1 LRHAQDELAATLRNA
16 QDELTTMLRHA
27 QDAVQGVNARQDDV
41 VQNMAV
47 LRVAVDGVVRR
58 QDDVVRAAETLDG
71 TMAGLVKRQDDLVQV
86 TQATFTAHNARANDI
101 VKLQEELA
109 PQVRGLMQHVHET
122 DAERHQMQ
130 DAAQQQMH
138 DVARTCDTV
147 EHHVTDVLARQN
159 DVVQQL
165 ALVTEKVGEVAQQC
179 AALQHE
185 TQGVTRRQDALVS
198 STEQMTLQL
207 TGALQSSGA
216 VGERIA
222 TAEKGFE
229 ALRDE
234 CERMREQTGA
244 VRSAV
249 QLVLDAL
256 HGPADARTLPRT
268 AVKECALRMSD
279 AVYLAFEDA
288 YRGDETTITQR
299 LERYLAIVK
308 HCVTSPRDRIL
319 DLGCGRGEF
328 VGLLEQHGMLAH
340 GVDSNR
346 HAVARARKHGLAVKH
361 GDLFAEL
368 AHARDNSYAALAAFH
383 VIEHLPF
390 AQTAHLLRL
399 AFKKLKPGG
408 VLLLETPNI
417 LSLRVA
423 ASEFH
428 KDPTHVCPV
437 HPATLEYWLGQTG
450 FTAVAV
456 AYLNPFSSAESSG
469 LLHAQL
475 APGTHDILRTLDA
488 CIFGCRDCSVAA
500 YKPQPK
506 EIKP

>member
-1 LRHAQDELAATLRNA
+1 
-16 QDELTTMLRHA
+16 
-27 QDAVQGVNARQDDV
+27 
-41 VQNMAV
+41 
-47 LRVAVDGVVRR
+47 
-58 QDDVVRAAETLDG
+58 
-71 TMAGLVKRQDDLVQV
+71 LV
-86 TQATFTAHNARANDI
+86 
-101 VKLQEELA
+101 
-109 PQVRGLMQHVHET
+109 QHVHAA
-122 DAERHQMQ
+122 DAERHQVQ
-130 DAAQQQMH
+130 DATQQRMN
-138 DVARTCDTV
+138 DLVRTCETV
-147 EHHVTDVLARQN
+147 EHHVTDAIARQN
-159 DVVQQL
+159 DIVRQL
-165 ALVTEKVGEVAQQC
+165 ALVTEKAGELAQRC
-179 AALQHE
+179 AALHHD
-185 TQGVTRRQDALVS
+185 TQGVTRRQDALVN

-207 TGALQSSGA
+207 SGALQSSGA

-229 ALRDE
+229 ALRGE
-234 CERMREQTGA
+234 CERLREQTGA

-249 QLVLDAL
+249 QLVLDSL
-256 HGPADARTLPRT
+256 RGPADTRALPRT

-288 YRGDETTITQR
+288 YRGDEATIARR
-299 LERYLAIVK
+299 LERYLALVK

-328 VGLLEQHGMLAH
+328 VALLEQHGMLAH

-361 GDLFAEL
+361 GDLFEEL
-368 AHARDNSYAALAAFH
+368 ARARDNSYAAIAAFH

-399 AFKKLKPGG
+399 ALKKLKPGG

-456 AYLNPFSSAESSG
+456 AFLNPFSGAESSD
-469 LLHAQL
+469 LLHVQL
-475 APGTHDILRTLDA
+475 APGTHDVLRTLDA

-506 EIKP
+506 ETKP